1 MKKFMKNIVI
11 LGVVLL
17 TIASCKV
24 GPNYREPEEKTP
36 QTFRYTNNATDSII
50 NLNWWELFKDP
61 TLDTLI
67 KTALKQNKNLLI
79 AASRIE
85 QARANVKF
93 NKADMGPKI
102 GVQAG
107 AGVTNQ
113 LFGVPT
119 NSNFESYSAS
129 GTFNW

>member
-1 MKKFMKNIVI
+1 MKKTIRNI
-11 LGVVLL
+11 GFVLL
-17 TIASCKV
+17 LSGIVYSCKV
-24 GPNYREPEEKTP
+24 GPNYQEPEDETP
-36 QTFRYTNNATDSII
+36 QTYRYTSNATDSII
-50 NLNWWELFKDP
+50 NLKWWELFHDP

-67 KTALKQNKNLLI
+67 GIALRENKNLLI

-102 GVQAG
+102 GVQAN

-113 LFGVPT
+113 LFNIPHQ
-119 NSNFESYSAS
+119 NELE
-129 GTFNW
+129 